1 MFEQYYSCI
10 TTRKKKEFAEKYKL
24 ENKYQLGGD
33 CMKIN
38 MNTEQ
43 NTMTM

>member
-1 MFEQYYSCI
+1 MFEQSYSCI
-10 TTRKKKEFAEKYKL
+10 TTKKRKEFAEKYKL

-43 NTMTM
+43 NTMIM